1 MDSETLAHVFEPF
14 FTTKP
19 TGQGTGLGLSQVW
32 GFARDARGKVEIVT
46 RPGEGSTVAI
56 VLPRSV
62 QGAATGASDSVPLRR
77 AIEGE
82 TVLVVEDDADVIA
95 SVRESL
101 LDLGYRVL
109 VAGNAEEALEIL
121 RPRSRR
127 IDMLFSDV
135 VMPGGMN
142 GVQLAVEARRLRRGL
157 KVLLTSGYAASVLKS
172 HDIPA
177 DTEMLAKP
185 YPREELARKI
195 RLVLGAR

>member
-1 MDSETLAHVFEPF
+1 LFEPF

-19 TGQGTGLGLSQVW
+19 TGQGTGLGLSQVY
-32 GFARDARGKVEIVT
+32 GFARDARGKVDITT
-46 RPGEGSTVAI
+46 RPGGGTTVAI
-56 VLPRSV
+56 VLPRSA
-62 QGAATGASDSVPLRR
+62 QGAAAGAMDSMPLRR
-77 AIEGE
+77 AVEGE
-82 TVLVVEDDADVIA
+82 TVLVVEDDVDVIA

-101 LDLGYRVL
+101 VDLGYRVL
-109 VAGNAEEALEIL
+109 VASNAQEALDIL

-142 GVQLAVEARRLRRGL
+142 GVQLAIEARRLRRGL

-172 HDIPA
+172 HDIPT

-195 RLVLGAR
+195 RLVLGAKG